1 MQKWSSDLEVSSK
14 FCLNRF
20 ETMNKD
26 TSAFVVMINHNEA
39 FVGWVKT
46 PASPAQGHH
55 SW

>member
-39 FVGWVKT
+39 
-46 PASPAQGHH
+46 
-55 SW
+55 SWLGQNSSFTW